1 MPTLTIDNHT
11 VTVPDG
17 TMILVAAQQAGI
29 TIPTLCHRPGLT
41 SLAGCMVCVVRD
53 EGANRLLPS
62 CATPAAEGMRIS
74 TTAADALELRRT
86 MLELLL
92 SNHAADCEAPCQFA
106 CPCHFDIPAML
117 DQVSSDDDDAAL
129 ATVLERLALPVTLG
143 HICPAPCE
151 KACRRTVIDAPVAIC
166 AAKRFAGEQGR
177 YAPAP
182 VPESG
187 KRVVIVGAGPTGLA
201 AAFFLR
207 RQGHTC
213 HILEATKQVGETLLA
228 NVKGR
233 LPAAAHEQDVARVR
247 ALGVTWALG
256 APLAPAD
263 AAKVLADCDGLV
275 LAAGAAS
282 AALAEALGIPVQK
295 GFVVADKNTY
305 QTAIPKVFAGGAA
318 IQSCRIAVVACAHGR
333 ILAEQLGAWLTTGRL
348 PHKPQE
354 RFQSRAGKLPKETVA
369 GLLAD
374 VEDGAR
380 YLPAAGGQPPA
391 ALVPDDLRYEAAR
404 CLRCECLKKDTC
416 HFRDLCTANHATSA
430 GLQGGRTPPGRV
442 HAQPD
447 VVFEAAKCVLCGIC
461 VRTAAKMGC
470 SCGPSFHG
478 RGFDMR
484 IGPPI
489 GRDWDDVPRDV
500 LLACVEACP
509 TGCLARLH
517 EPAPRADSGRT
528 AKP

>member
-1 MPTLTIDNHT
+1 
-11 VTVPDG
+11 
-17 TMILVAAQQAGI
+17 
-29 TIPTLCHRPGLT
+29 
-41 SLAGCMVCVVRD
+41 
-53 EGANRLLPS
+53 
-62 CATPAAEGMRIS
+62 MRIS
-74 TTAADALELRRT
+74 TTATEALAMRRA

-117 DQVSSDDDDAAL
+117 DQIACDDDDTAL

-151 KACRRTVIDAPVAIC
+151 KVCRRAVIDAPVAIC
-166 AAKRFAGEQGR
+166 AAKRFAGEKGR
-177 YAPAP
+177 FVPAP
-182 VPESG
+182 VVETG
-187 KRVVIVGAGPTGLA
+187 KRILIVGAGPTGLA

-213 HILEATKQVGETLLA
+213 HIIEETPRIGDALLA
-228 NVKGR
+228 HVGAR
-233 LPAAAHEQDVARVR
+233 LSAAAHEQDVTRLR
-247 ALGVTWALG
+247 TLGVTFALG

-263 AAKVLADCDGLV
+263 VARVLAACDGLV

-282 AALAEALGIPVQK
+282 APLAEALGIPVQK
-295 GFVVADKNTY
+295 GLVVADKHTH
-305 QTAIPKVFAGGAA
+305 QTTNPKVFAGGAA
-318 IQSCRIAVVACAHGR
+318 IQSCRVAVLACAHGR
-333 ILAEQLGAWLTTGRL
+333 VLAEQLGTWLIAGHL
-348 PHKPQE
+348 PHKTQE
-354 RFQSRAGKLPKETVA
+354 RFQSRAGRLGRETLA

-374 VEDGAR
+374 VDDGAR
-380 YLPAAGGQPPA
+380 YLPPVGGAQPVT
-391 ALVPDDLRYEAAR
+391 LESDNLRYEASR
-404 CLRCECLKKDTC
+404 CLRCACLKQDIC
-416 HFRDLCTANHATSA
+416 HFRDLCTQNHAASA
-430 GLQGGRTPPGRV
+430 GLTGERMPPGRV

-461 VRTAAKMGC
+461 VRTAVKLGA
-470 SCGPSFHG
+470 SCGPAFHG

-489 GRDWDDVPRDV
+489 GRAWSDVPRDV

-517 EPAPRADSGRT
+517 EPAPRNR
-528 AKP
+528 